1 MSERLSA
8 VAAWWDRGVV
18 VRSSERWARTSG
30 RGRAIVYAL
39 AFVFFI
45 VVFPSGPFAAFMAPG
60 SDWHTILFFPI
71 GMFVLLALGL
81 NVVVGYAGL
90 LDLGFVAFFA
100 IGAYTMG
107 ILGHDHHWNFWQVL
121 PVGVALAMG
130 AGVLL
135 GSPTL
140 RLRGDYLA
148 IVTLGFGE
156 IIRVTANNLD
166 SFTGGPRGVSSIP
179 HPPNVDSVQIGDQR
193 PFHYGVLDARP
204 YYYLIV
210 VMIILVII
218 VAKRLERSRVGR
230 SWAAIREDEDAAE
243 LMGVPTLKFKLW
255 AFAIGAAIAGAGGVF
270 YAGQTSAI
278 SPPNFSFTVSVMIL
292 AAVVLGGS
300 GNIPGVIVGAFLV
313 AWLPERFRNLNIG
326 SAHIDLAQWRTF
338 IFGALLVILMIYRPQ
353 GLLPSRR
360 RRAELVEGGSGGLGR
375 IGADVSS
382 GAQQRVEVDDQ

>member
-1 MSERLSA
+1 MSTRLSTLA
-8 VAAWWDRGVV
+8 SRWDTGVV
-18 VRSSERWARTSG
+18 VRASNTWSRTSG
-30 RGRAIVYAL
+30 RGRAIVYTLAL
-39 AFVFFI
+39 LFFLL
-45 VVFPSGPFAAFMAPG
+45 VVPSGPIATFMAPG
-60 SDWHTILFFPI
+60 SDWRTILFFPI

-156 IIRVTANNLD
+156 IVRVTANNLD
-166 SFTGGPRGVSSIP
+166 DFTGGPRGVSSIP
-179 HPPNVDSVQIGDQR
+179 HPPSIDSVKIGDSR

-210 VMIILVII
+210 IVIVI
-218 VAKRLERSRVGR
+218 VIVAAKRLERSRVGR

-270 YAGQTSAI
+270 YAGQASAI
-278 SPPNFSFTVSVMIL
+278 SPPNFSFEVSVMIL

-300 GNIPGVIVGAFLV
+300 GNIPGVILGAFLV
-313 AWLPERFRNLNIG
+313 AWLPERFRGFTQYRFL
-326 SAHIDLAQWRTF
+326 
-338 IFGALLVILMIYRPQ
+338 IFGALLVVLMIYRPQ

-360 RRAELVEGGSGGLGR
+360 RRAELVEGGGGGMGR
-375 IGADVSS
+375 MGGDVGS
-382 GAQQRVEVDDQ
+382 AEQRREVDE